1 MKKIAM
7 FIAAAAMVATASAEP
22 RTVITAS
29 KAQDNIYVGVNAGAL
44 TTVKGDYAFK
54 QFLPEFGIRVGK
66 NFTTVLGV
74 AVEGNAV
81 FNTFGNE
88 GLRNMSKTIVQS
100 VNVYGLAT
108 ANLSNLFAG
117 YNGQPRAFE
126 VIAVGGFGYGW
137 GFRVSNTDP
146 KNTSYY
152 LTKVGVDFAYNFGS
166 DKQWQVYLE
175 PTMNWRLSDTDK
187 PDFIQYNINNSLVG
201 LKAGVNYKFGCSNGT
216 HNFAKEQLRDQS
228 EIDALNAKIN
238 AARAE
243 ADAAKASAA
252 AKDAQ
257 IAQLKKALADCEAK
271 PAVVKKETKTEAY
284 MPPVVFQVGK
294 SVIDKNQQ
302 QTVDLIAKYMKKN
315 ANAKLE
321 ISGYASPEG
330 DAAKNQALSE
340 ARANAVK
347 TMLVNK
353 YKIAADRITTVGK
366 GVMVGEGADDIE
378 AEFKRIALFKDL
390 SK

>member
-7 FIAAAAMVATASAEP
+7 FFAAAAMVATASAEP
-22 RTVITAS
+22 RTVVTAS
-29 KAQDNIYVGVNAGAL
+29 KAQDNIYVGVNGGAI
-44 TTVKGDYAFK
+44 TAVKGESSFK
-54 QFLPEFGIRVGK
+54 TLSPNFGIRVGK
-66 NFTTVLGV
+66 NFTTVLGL
-74 AVEGNAV
+74 AVEGTAYFSTNRV
-81 FNTFGNE
+81 YNGKTFIQG
-88 GLRNMSKTIVQS
+88 VD
-100 VNVYGLAT
+100 VYGLAT
-108 ANLSNLFAG
+108 ANLNNLFAG
-117 YNGQPRAFE
+117 YKGQPRAFE
-126 VIAVGGFGYGW
+126 IIAVGGFGYQW
-137 GFRVSNTDP
+137 AFRPAGAPINASGYVS
-146 KNTSYY
+146 KI
-152 LTKVGVDFAYNFGS
+152 GADFALNFGS

-175 PTMNWRLSDTDK
+175 PTMNWALYNTGK
-187 PDFIQYNINNSLVG
+187 ADFIQYDINNAGLA
-201 LKAGVNYKFGCSNGT
+201 LKAGVNYKFKTSNGT
-216 HNFAKEQLRDQS
+216 HNFAIEQLRDQQ
-228 EIDALNAKIN
+228 EIDDLNAKIN

-243 ADAAKASAA
+243 ADAAKAAAA

-284 MPPVVFQVGK
+284 MPPVVYQVGK

-315 ANAKLE
+315 KDAKLE

-347 TMLVNK
+347 DMLVKK
-353 YKIAADRITTVGK
+353 YKISADRITTVGK

-378 AEFKRIALFKDL
+378 PEFKRIALFKDL

>member
-22 RTVITAS
+22 RTVVTAS
-29 KAQDNIYVGVNAGAL
+29 KAQDNIYVGVNGGAI
-44 TTVKGDYAFK
+44 TAVKGESSFK
-54 QFLPEFGIRVGK
+54 TFSPNFGVRVGK
-66 NFTTVLGV
+66 NFTTVLGL
-74 AVEGNAV
+74 ALEGTAYFSTNRV
-81 FNTFGNE
+81 YN
-88 GLRNMSKTIVQS
+88 SKTFVQG
-100 VNVYGLAT
+100 VDAYVLAT
-108 ANLSNLFAG
+108 ANLMNLFAG
-117 YNGQPRAFE
+117 YKGQPRPFE
-126 VIAVGGFGYGW
+126 IIGIGGFGYQW
-137 GFRVSNTDP
+137 AFRVNDVAP
-146 KNTSYY
+146 KNSSNYAS
-152 LTKVGVDFAYNFGS
+152 KVGVDFAYNFGS

-175 PTMNWRLSDTDK
+175 PTMNWALGNTGK
-187 PDFIQYNINNSLVG
+187 ADFIQYNINNAGLA
-201 LKAGVNYKFGCSNGT
+201 LKAGVNYKFGTSNGT
-216 HNFAKEQLRDQS
+216 HNFAVEQLRDQA

-243 ADAAKASAA
+243 ADAAKAAA
-252 AKDAQ
+252 ASKDAQ

-284 MPPVVFQVGK
+284 MPPVVYQVGK

-315 ANAKLE
+315 TASKLE

-340 ARANAVK
+340 ARAKAVK
-347 TMLVNK
+347 DMLVKK
-353 YKIAADRITTVGK
+353 YKIASDRITTVGK
-366 GVMVGEGADDIE
+366 GVMTGEGADDIE

>member
-7 FIAAAAMVATASAEP
+7 FFAAAAMVATASAEP

-29 KAQDNIYVGVNAGAL
+29 KAQDNIYVGVNGGAI
-44 TTVKGDYAFK
+44 TAVKGESSFET
-54 QFLPEFGIRVGK
+54 FSPNFGIRVGK
-66 NFTTVLGV
+66 NFTTVFGL
-74 AVEGNAV
+74 AVEGTAYFSTNRV
-81 FNTFGNE
+81 NNGKTFIQG
-88 GLRNMSKTIVQS
+88 VD
-100 VNVYGLAT
+100 VYGLAT
-108 ANLSNLFAG
+108 ANLMNLFAG
-117 YNGQPRAFE
+117 YKGQPRTFE
-126 VIAVGGFGYGW
+126 IIALGGFGYEW
-137 GFRVSNTDP
+137 VFRP
-146 KNTSYY
+146 KFVKAGNTSRYVS
-152 LTKVGVDFAYNFGS
+152 KVGADFAYNFGS

-175 PTMNWRLSDTDK
+175 PTMNWALGNTK
-187 PDFIQYNINNSLVG
+187 KADFIQYDINNAGLA
-201 LKAGVNYKFGCSNGT
+201 LKAGVNYKFKTSNGT
-216 HNFAKEQLRDQS
+216 HNFAIEQLRDQQ
-228 EIDALNAKIN
+228 EIDGLNAKIN

-243 ADAAKASAA
+243 ADAAKAAAA

-294 SVIDKNQQ
+294 SVVDKNQQ

-315 ANAKLE
+315 KDSKLE

-347 TMLVNK
+347 NMLVKK
-353 YKIAADRITTVGK
+353 YKIAADRISTVGK
-366 GVMVGEGADDIE
+366 GVMVGEGSDDIE
-378 AEFKRIALFKDL
+378 PEFKRIALFKDL

>member
-29 KAQDNIYVGVNAGAL
+29 KAQDNVYVGVNGGAITAL
-44 TTVKGDYAFK
+44 KGESSMKAFT
-54 QFLPEFGIRVGK
+54 PNFGVRVGK
-66 NFTTVLGV
+66 NFTTVLGL
-74 AVEGNAV
+74 AIEGTAY
-81 FNTFGNE
+81 FNPFGN
-88 GLRNMSKTIVQS
+88 NSQYKVSKTIVQGVD
-100 VNVYGLAT
+100 VNLLGT
-108 ANLSNLFAG
+108 ANLMNLFAG
-117 YNGQPRAFE
+117 YNGQPRDFE
-126 VIAVGGFGYGW
+126 IIALGGFGWTHAFGT
-137 GFRVSNTDP
+137 GVSGKYANGLNTR
-146 KNTSYY
+146 
-152 LTKVGVDFAYNFGS
+152 LALDFAYNFGA
-166 DKQWQVYLE
+166 DKQWQLYLE
-175 PTMNWRLSDTDK
+175 PSIEWAKMANYMEFK
-187 PDFIQYNINNSLVG
+187 YNVREAGVG
-201 LKAGVNYKFGCSNGT
+201 LKAGVNYKFKTSNGT
-216 HNFAKEQLRDQS
+216 SNFAVEQLRDQS

-238 AARAE
+238 AARSE
-243 ADAAKASAA
+243 ADAAKAAAA

-340 ARANAVK
+340 ARANSVK
-347 TMLVNK
+347 DMLVKK
-353 YKIAADRITTVGK
+353 YKIAANRITTVGK

>member
-1 MKKIAM
+1 M
-7 FIAAAAMVATASAEP
+7 FIAAAAMVATANAEP

-29 KAQDNIYVGVNAGAL
+29 KAQDNIYVGVNAGAM
-44 TTVKGDYAFK
+44 TAVKDNLLDNKKAFST
-54 QFLPEFGIRVGK
+54 FVPEFGIRVGK

-74 AVEGNAV
+74 AVEGTA
-81 FNTFGNE
+81 TFSTN
-88 GLRNMSKTIVQS
+88 RSYNSKTFIQTVDA
-100 VNVYGLAT
+100 YGLAT
-108 ANLSNLFAG
+108 ANLMNLFAG
-117 YNGQPRAFE
+117 YKGQPRAFE
-126 VIAVGGFGYGW
+126 IIAIGGLGHQWAFGRG
-137 GFRVSNTDP
+137 GNSSSVVS
-146 KNTSYY
+146 
-152 LTKVGVDFAYNFGS
+152 KVGADFAYNFGS

-175 PTMNWRLSDTDK
+175 PTMNWYLTSHKAED
-187 PDFIQYNINNSLVG
+187 IQQYNINKSLVG
-201 LKAGVNYKFGCSNGT
+201 LKAGVNYKFKTSNGT
-216 HNFAKEQLRDQS
+216 HNFAVEQLRDQA

-243 ADAAKASAA
+243 ADAAKAAA
-252 AKDAQ
+252 ASKDAQ

-271 PAVVKKETKTEAY
+271 PALVKKETKTEAY
-284 MPPVVFQVGK
+284 MPPVVYQVGK

-315 ANAKLE
+315 KDAKLE

-353 YKIAADRITTVGK
+353 YKISADRITTVGK

-378 AEFKRIALFKDL
+378 PEFKRIALFKDL

>member
-1 MKKIAM
+1 M

-29 KAQDNIYVGVNAGAL
+29 KAQDNVYVGVNGGAITAL
-44 TTVKGDYAFK
+44 KGESSFK
-54 QFLPEFGIRVGK
+54 QFTPNFGVRVGK
-66 NFTTVLGV
+66 NFTTVLGL
-74 AVEGNAV
+74 ALEGDV
-81 FNTFGNE
+81 YFNTNRKMLPAKEFKYAKTLVQ
-88 GLRNMSKTIVQS
+88 GLD
-100 VNVYGLAT
+100 VNLFAT
-108 ANLSNLFAG
+108 ANLMNLFAG
-117 YNGQPRAFE
+117 YNGQPRDFE
-126 VIAVGGFGYGW
+126 IIALGGFGWTRLFGQPN
-137 GFRVSNTDP
+137 GTPSNE
-146 KNTSYY
+146 KNGLNTR
-152 LTKVGVDFAYNFGS
+152 LALDFAYNFGA
-166 DKQWQVYLE
+166 DKQWQLYLE
-175 PTMNWRLSDTDK
+175 PSIEWAKMANYMEFK
-187 PDFIQYNINNSLVG
+187 YNVREAGVG
-201 LKAGVNYKFGCSNGT
+201 LKAGVNYKFKTSNGT
-216 HNFAKEQLRDQS
+216 SNFAVEQLRDQS

-238 AARAE
+238 AARSE
-243 ADAAKASAA
+243 ADAAKAAAA

-340 ARANAVK
+340 ARANSVK
-347 TMLVNK
+347 DMLVKK
-353 YKIAADRITTVGK
+353 YKIAANRITTVGK

>member
-7 FIAAAAMVATASAEP
+7 FFAAAAMVATASAEP
-22 RTVITAS
+22 RTVVTAS
-29 KAQDNIYVGVNAGAL
+29 KAQDNIYVGVNGGAI
-44 TTVKGDYAFK
+44 TAVKGESSFET
-54 QFLPEFGIRVGK
+54 FSPNFGIRVGK
-66 NFTTVLGV
+66 NFTTVLGL
-74 AVEGNAV
+74 AVEGTAYFSTNRV
-81 FNTFGNE
+81 YNGKTFIQG
-88 GLRNMSKTIVQS
+88 VD
-100 VNVYGLAT
+100 VYGLAT
-108 ANLSNLFAG
+108 ANLNNLFAG
-117 YNGQPRAFE
+117 YKGQPRAFE
-126 VIAVGGFGYGW
+126 IIAVGGFGYQW
-137 GFRVSNTDP
+137 VFRPAGESENGSRYVS
-146 KNTSYY
+146 
-152 LTKVGVDFAYNFGS
+152 KVGVDFAYNFGS

-175 PTMNWRLSDTDK
+175 PTMNWALDNTGK
-187 PDFIQYNINNSLVG
+187 ADFIQYDINNAGLA
-201 LKAGVNYKFGCSNGT
+201 LKAGVNYKFKTSNGT
-216 HNFAKEQLRDQS
+216 HNFAIEQLRDQQ
-228 EIDALNAKIN
+228 EIDGLNAKIN

-243 ADAAKASAA
+243 ADAAKAAAA

-294 SVIDKNQQ
+294 SVVDKNQQ

-315 ANAKLE
+315 KDSKLE

-347 TMLVNK
+347 NMLVNK
-353 YKIAADRITTVGK
+353 YKIAADRISTVGK
-366 GVMVGEGADDIE
+366 GVMAGEGSDDIE
-378 AEFKRIALFKDL
+378 PEFKRIALFKDL

>member
-7 FIAAAAMVATASAEP
+7 FFAAAAMVATASAEP
-22 RTVITAS
+22 RTVVTAS

-44 TTVKGDYAFK
+44 TSVKDNLLGDKKAFST
-54 QFLPEFGIRVGK
+54 FVPEFGIRVGK

-74 AVEGNAV
+74 AIEGDATFSTNRSY
-81 FNTFGNE
+81 NT
-88 GLRNMSKTIVQS
+88 KTFIRTVD
-100 VNVYGLAT
+100 VYGLAT
-108 ANLSNLFAG
+108 ANLMNLFGG
-117 YNGQPRAFE
+117 YKGQPRAFE
-126 VIAVGGFGYGW
+126 IIAVGGVGHEWAFGFDGN
-137 GFRVSNTDP
+137 RSSVVS
-146 KNTSYY
+146 
-152 LTKVGVDFAYNFGS
+152 KVGADFAYNFGS

-175 PTMNWRLSDTDK
+175 PTMNWYLTSNKAED
-187 PDFIQYNINNSLVG
+187 IQQYNINKSLVG
-201 LKAGVNYKFGCSNGT
+201 LKAGVNYKFKTSNGT
-216 HNFAKEQLRDQS
+216 HNFAIEQLRDQQ
-228 EIDALNAKIN
+228 EIDGLNAKIN

-243 ADAAKASAA
+243 ADAAKAAAA

-294 SVIDKNQQ
+294 SVVDKNQQ

-315 ANAKLE
+315 KDSKLE

-347 TMLVNK
+347 NMLVNR
-353 YKIAADRITTVGK
+353 YKIAADRISTVGK
-366 GVMVGEGADDIE
+366 GVMVGEGSDDIE
-378 AEFKRIALFKDL
+378 PEFKRIALFKDL

>member
-1 MKKIAM
+1 M
-7 FIAAAAMVATASAEP
+7 FFAAAAMVATASAEP
-22 RTVITAS
+22 RTTITAS
-29 KAQDNIYVGVNAGAL
+29 KAQDNIYVGVNGGAI
-44 TTVKGDYAFK
+44 TAVKGESSFKAFS
-54 QFLPEFGIRVGK
+54 PSFGIRVGK

-74 AVEGNAV
+74 AVEGNAY
-81 FNTFGNE
+81 FNAFGSNSQYKVTKTF
-88 GLRNMSKTIVQS
+88 VQGA
-100 VNVYGLAT
+100 NVYGLAT
-108 ANLSNLFAG
+108 ANLMNLFAG
-117 YNGQPRAFE
+117 YKGQPRAFE
-126 VIAVGGFGYGW
+126 VIAVGGFGYEW
-137 GFRVSNTDP
+137 AFRVNPTEP

-152 LTKVGVDFAYNFGS
+152 VSKIGADFAYNFGS

-175 PTMNWRLSDTDK
+175 PTMNWALGNTGK
-187 PDFIQYNINNSLVG
+187 ADFIQYNINNAGLA
-201 LKAGVNYKFGCSNGT
+201 LKAGVNYKFGTSKGT
-216 HNFAKEQLRDQS
+216 HNFAVEQLRDQS

-243 ADAAKASAA
+243 ADAAKQAAA

-315 ANAKLE
+315 TASKLE

-347 TMLVNK
+347 DMLVKK
-353 YKIAADRITTVGK
+353 YKIASDRITTVGK
-366 GVMVGEGADDIE
+366 GVMTGEGADDIE

>member
-7 FIAAAAMVATASAEP
+7 FFAAAAMVATASAEP
-22 RTVITAS
+22 RTVVTAS
-29 KAQDNIYVGVNAGAL
+29 KAQDNIYVGVNGGAI
-44 TTVKGDYAFK
+44 TAVKGESSFK
-54 QFLPEFGIRVGK
+54 TFSPNFGIRVGK
-66 NFTTVLGV
+66 NFTTVLGL
-74 AVEGNAV
+74 AVEGTAYFSTNRV
-81 FNTFGNE
+81 YNGKTFIQG
-88 GLRNMSKTIVQS
+88 VD
-100 VNVYGLAT
+100 VYGLAT
-108 ANLSNLFAG
+108 ANLNNLFAG
-117 YNGQPRAFE
+117 YKGQPRAFE
-126 VIAVGGFGYGW
+126 IIAVGGFGYQW
-137 GFRVSNTDP
+137 VFRPAGAPINASGYVS
-146 KNTSYY
+146 KI
-152 LTKVGVDFAYNFGS
+152 GADFALNFGS

-175 PTMNWRLSDTDK
+175 PTMNWALYNTGK
-187 PDFIQYNINNSLVG
+187 ADFIQYDINNAGLA
-201 LKAGVNYKFGCSNGT
+201 LKAGVNYKFKTSNGT
-216 HNFAKEQLRDQS
+216 HNFAIEQLRDQQ
-228 EIDALNAKIN
+228 EIDDLNAKIN

-243 ADAAKASAA
+243 ADAAKAAAA

-315 ANAKLE
+315 KDSKLE
-321 ISGYASPEG
+321 ISGFASPEG

-347 TMLVNK
+347 NMLVNK
-353 YKIAADRITTVGK
+353 YKIAADRISTVGK
-366 GVMVGEGADDIE
+366 GVMVGEGSDDIE
-378 AEFKRIALFKDL
+378 PEFKRIALFKDL

>member
-29 KAQDNIYVGVNAGAL
+29 KAQDNIYVGVNGGAL
-44 TTVKGDYAFK
+44 TSVKDNKFGLTKAFNT
-54 QFLPEFGIRVGK
+54 FVPNAGIRVGK
-66 NFTTVLGV
+66 NFTTVLGA
-74 AVEGNAV
+74 AVEGTAYFSTNRAYNTKTFVQAV
-81 FNTFGNE
+81 D
-88 GLRNMSKTIVQS
+88 
-100 VNVYGLAT
+100 VYGLAT
-108 ANLSNLFAG
+108 ANLMNLFAG

-126 VIAVGGFGYGW
+126 IIAVGGFGHQW
-137 GFRVSNTDP
+137 GFGFGQNVS
-146 KNTSYY
+146 S
-152 LTKVGVDFAYNFGS
+152 LVSKVGADFAYNFGS

-175 PTMNWRLSDTDK
+175 PTMNWALYNTGK
-187 PDFIQYNINNSLVG
+187 ADFIQYDINAAGLA
-201 LKAGVNYKFGCSNGT
+201 LKAGVNYKFKTSNGT
-216 HNFAKEQLRDQS
+216 HNFAIEQLRDQQ
-228 EIDALNAKIN
+228 EIDDLNAKIN

-243 ADAAKASAA
+243 ADAAKAAAA

-257 IAQLKKALADCEAK
+257 ISQLKKALADCEAK

-315 ANAKLE
+315 TNAKLE
-321 ISGYASPEG
+321 ISGFASPEG

-347 TMLVNK
+347 DMLVKK
-353 YKIAADRITTVGK
+353 YKISADRITTVGK

>member
-1 MKKIAM
+1 M
-7 FIAAAAMVATASAEP
+7 FIAAAAMVATANAEP

-29 KAQDNIYVGVNAGAL
+29 KAQDNIYVGVNAGAM
-44 TTVKGDYAFK
+44 TAVKDNLLDNKKAFST
-54 QFLPEFGIRVGK
+54 FVPEFGIRVGK

-74 AVEGNAV
+74 AVEGTA
-81 FNTFGNE
+81 TFSTN
-88 GLRNMSKTIVQS
+88 RSYNSKTFIQTVDA
-100 VNVYGLAT
+100 YGLAT
-108 ANLSNLFAG
+108 ANLMNLFAG
-117 YNGQPRAFE
+117 YKGQPRAFE
-126 VIAVGGFGYGW
+126 IIAIGGLGHQWAFGRG
-137 GFRVSNTDP
+137 GNSSSVVS
-146 KNTSYY
+146 
-152 LTKVGVDFAYNFGS
+152 KVGADFAYNFGS

-175 PTMNWRLSDTDK
+175 PTMNWYLTSHKAED
-187 PDFIQYNINNSLVG
+187 IQQYNINKSLVG
-201 LKAGVNYKFGCSNGT
+201 LKAGVNYKFKTSNGT
-216 HNFAKEQLRDQS
+216 HNFAVEQLRDQA

-243 ADAAKASAA
+243 ADAAKAAA
-252 AKDAQ
+252 ASKDAQ

-271 PAVVKKETKTEAY
+271 PALVKKETKTEAY
-284 MPPVVFQVGK
+284 MPPVVYQVGK

-315 ANAKLE
+315 KDAKLE

-378 AEFKRIALFKDL
+378 PEFKRIALFKDL

>member
-1 MKKIAM
+1 M
-7 FIAAAAMVATASAEP
+7 FFAAAAMVATASAEP

-44 TTVKGDYAFK
+44 TSVKDNLLDDKKAFST
-54 QFLPEFGIRVGK
+54 FVPEFGIRVGK

-74 AVEGNAV
+74 AIEGDA
-81 FNTFGNE
+81 TFSTN
-88 GLRNMSKTIVQS
+88 RSYNSKTFIQTVD
-100 VNVYGLAT
+100 VYGLAT
-108 ANLSNLFAG
+108 ANLMNLFGG
-117 YNGQPRAFE
+117 YKGQPRAFE
-126 VIAVGGFGYGW
+126 IIAVGGFGYQW
-137 GFRVSNTDP
+137 VFRPAGKSENVSRYV
-146 KNTSYY
+146 S
-152 LTKVGVDFAYNFGS
+152 KVGVDFAYNFGS

-175 PTMNWRLSDTDK
+175 PTMNWALDNTGK
-187 PDFIQYNINNSLVG
+187 ADFIQYDINNAGLA
-201 LKAGVNYKFGCSNGT
+201 LKAGVNYKFKTSNGT
-216 HNFAKEQLRDQS
+216 HNFAIEQLRDQQ
-228 EIDALNAKIN
+228 EIDGLNAKIN

-243 ADAAKASAA
+243 ADAAKAAAA

-294 SVIDKNQQ
+294 SVVDKNQQ

-315 ANAKLE
+315 KDSKLE

-347 TMLVNK
+347 NMLVNK
-353 YKIAADRITTVGK
+353 YKIAADRISTVGK
-366 GVMVGEGADDIE
+366 GVMAGEGSDDIE
-378 AEFKRIALFKDL
+378 PEFKRIALFKDL

>member
-1 MKKIAM
+1 M
-7 FIAAAAMVATASAEP
+7 FIAAAAMVATANAEP

-29 KAQDNIYVGVNAGAL
+29 KAQDNIYVGVNAGAM
-44 TTVKGDYAFK
+44 TAVKDNLLDDKKAFST
-54 QFLPEFGIRVGK
+54 FVPEFGIRVGK

-74 AVEGNAV
+74 AVEGTA
-81 FNTFGNE
+81 TFSTN
-88 GLRNMSKTIVQS
+88 RSYNSKTFIQTVDA
-100 VNVYGLAT
+100 YGLAT
-108 ANLSNLFAG
+108 ANLMNLFAG
-117 YNGQPRAFE
+117 YKGQPRAFE
-126 VIAVGGFGYGW
+126 IIAIGGLGHQWAFGRG
-137 GFRVSNTDP
+137 GNSSSVVS
-146 KNTSYY
+146 
-152 LTKVGVDFAYNFGS
+152 KVGADFAYNFGS

-175 PTMNWRLSDTDK
+175 PTMNWYLTSHNEQD
-187 PDFIQYNINNSLVG
+187 IQQYNINKSLVG
-201 LKAGVNYKFGCSNGT
+201 LKAGVNYKFKTSNGT
-216 HNFAKEQLRDQS
+216 HNFAVEQLRDQA

-243 ADAAKASAA
+243 ADAAKAAA
-252 AKDAQ
+252 ASKDAQ

-284 MPPVVFQVGK
+284 MPPVVYQVGK

-315 ANAKLE
+315 KDAKLE

-378 AEFKRIALFKDL
+378 PEFKRIALFKDL

>member
-7 FIAAAAMVATASAEP
+7 FFAAAAMVATASAEP
-22 RTVITAS
+22 RTVVTAS
-29 KAQDNIYVGVNAGAL
+29 KAQDNIYVGVNGGAI
-44 TTVKGDYAFK
+44 TAVKGESSFK
-54 QFLPEFGIRVGK
+54 TFSPNFGIRVGK
-66 NFTTVLGV
+66 NFTTVLGL
-74 AVEGNAV
+74 AVEGTAYFSTNRV
-81 FNTFGNE
+81 YNGKTFIQG
-88 GLRNMSKTIVQS
+88 VD
-100 VNVYGLAT
+100 VYGLAT
-108 ANLSNLFAG
+108 ANLNNLFAG
-117 YNGQPRAFE
+117 YKGQPRAFE
-126 VIAVGGFGYGW
+126 IIAVGGFGYQW
-137 GFRVSNTDP
+137 VFRPAGAPINASGYVS
-146 KNTSYY
+146 KI
-152 LTKVGVDFAYNFGS
+152 GAHFALNFGS

-175 PTMNWRLSDTDK
+175 PTMNWALYNTGK
-187 PDFIQYNINNSLVG
+187 ADFIQYDINNAGLA
-201 LKAGVNYKFGCSNGT
+201 LKAGVNYKFKTSNGT
-216 HNFAKEQLRDQS
+216 HNFAIEQLRDQQ
-228 EIDALNAKIN
+228 EIDDLNAKIN

-243 ADAAKASAA
+243 ADAAKAAAA

-315 ANAKLE
+315 KDSKLE
-321 ISGYASPEG
+321 ISGFASPEG

-347 TMLVNK
+347 NMLVNK
-353 YKIAADRITTVGK
+353 YKIAADRISTVGK
-366 GVMVGEGADDIE
+366 GVMVGEGSDDIE
-378 AEFKRIALFKDL
+378 PEFKRIALFKDL

>member
-7 FIAAAAMVATASAEP
+7 FFAAAAMVATASAEP
-22 RTVITAS
+22 RTVVTAS
-29 KAQDNIYVGVNAGAL
+29 KAQDNIYVGVNGGAI
-44 TTVKGDYAFK
+44 TAVKGESSFET
-54 QFLPEFGIRVGK
+54 FSPNFGIRVGK
-66 NFTTVLGV
+66 NFTTVLGI
-74 AVEGNAV
+74 AVEGTAYFSTNRV
-81 FNTFGNE
+81 YNGKTFIQG
-88 GLRNMSKTIVQS
+88 VD
-100 VNVYGLAT
+100 VYGLAT
-108 ANLSNLFAG
+108 ANLNNLFAG
-117 YNGQPRAFE
+117 YKGQPRAFE
-126 VIAVGGFGYGW
+126 IIAVGGFGYQW
-137 GFRVSNTDP
+137 VFRPAGKSENVSRYV
-146 KNTSYY
+146 S
-152 LTKVGVDFAYNFGS
+152 KVGVDFAYNFGS

-175 PTMNWRLSDTDK
+175 PTMNWALDNTRK
-187 PDFIQYNINNSLVG
+187 ADFIQYDINNAGLA
-201 LKAGVNYKFGCSNGT
+201 LKAGVNYKFKTSNGT
-216 HNFAKEQLRDQS
+216 HNFAIEQLRDQQ
-228 EIDALNAKIN
+228 EIDGLNAKIN

-243 ADAAKASAA
+243 ADAAKAAAA

-294 SVIDKNQQ
+294 SVVDKNQQ

-315 ANAKLE
+315 KDSKLE

-347 TMLVNK
+347 NMLVKK
-353 YKIAADRITTVGK
+353 YKIAADRISTVGK
-366 GVMVGEGADDIE
+366 GVMVGEGSDDIE
-378 AEFKRIALFKDL
+378 PEFKRIALFKDL

>member
-22 RTVITAS
+22 RSVITAG
-29 KAQDNIYVGVNAGAL
+29 KAQDNVYVGVNGGASTFL
-44 TTVKGDYAFK
+44 KGENSFK
-54 QFLPEFGIRVGK
+54 SFTPNFGVRVGK
-66 NFTTVLGV
+66 NFTTVLGL
-74 AVEGNAV
+74 AIEGNAY
-81 FNTFGNE
+81 FSTNRPYNT
-88 GLRNMSKTIVQS
+88 KTFVQG
-100 VNVYGLAT
+100 VDVELLGT
-108 ANLSNLFAG
+108 ANLMNLFAG

-126 VIAVGGFGYGW
+126 IIALGGFGWTHLFGLDKN
-137 GFRVSNTDP
+137 VSNSY
-146 KNTSYY
+146 KN
-152 LTKVGVDFAYNFGS
+152 GVNTRLGLDFAYNFGS
-166 DKQWQVYLE
+166 DKQWQVYVE
-175 PTMNWRLSDTDK
+175 PSIEWMKT
-187 PDFIQYNINNSLVG
+187 VG
-201 LKAGVNYKFGCSNGT
+201 YTEFKYDVNDAVVSLKAGVNYKFNTSNGT

-243 ADAAKASAA
+243 ADAAKAAAA

-284 MPPVVFQVGK
+284 MPPVVYQVGK

-347 TMLVNK
+347 DMLVKK
-353 YKIAADRITTVGK
+353 YKISADRITTVGK
-366 GVMVGEGADDIE
+366 GVMTGEGADDIE
-378 AEFKRIALFKDL
+378 PEFKRIALFKDL

>member
-1 MKKIAM
+1 M

-22 RTVITAS
+22 RTVVTAS
-29 KAQDNIYVGVNAGAL
+29 KAQDNIYVGVNGGAI
-44 TTVKGDYAFK
+44 TAVKGESSFK
-54 QFLPEFGIRVGK
+54 TFSPNFGVRVGK
-66 NFTTVLGV
+66 NFTTVLGL
-74 AVEGNAV
+74 ALEGTAYFSTNRV
-81 FNTFGNE
+81 YN
-88 GLRNMSKTIVQS
+88 SKTFVQG
-100 VNVYGLAT
+100 VDAYVLAT
-108 ANLSNLFAG
+108 ANLMNLFAG
-117 YNGQPRAFE
+117 YKGQPRPFE
-126 VIAVGGFGYGW
+126 IIGIGGFGYQW
-137 GFRVSNTDP
+137 AFRVNDAAP
-146 KNTSYY
+146 KNKSNYAS
-152 LTKVGVDFAYNFGS
+152 KVGVDFAYNFGS

-175 PTMNWRLSDTDK
+175 PTMNWALGNTGK
-187 PDFIQYNINNSLVG
+187 ADFIQYNINNAGLA
-201 LKAGVNYKFGCSNGT
+201 LKAGVNYKFGTSNGT
-216 HNFAKEQLRDQS
+216 HNFAVEQLRDQA

-243 ADAAKASAA
+243 ADAAKAAA
-252 AKDAQ
+252 ASKDAQ

-284 MPPVVFQVGK
+284 MPPVVYQVGK

-315 ANAKLE
+315 KDAKLE

-347 TMLVNK
+347 DMLVKK

-378 AEFKRIALFKDL
+378 PEFKRIALFKDL

>member
-29 KAQDNIYVGVNAGAL
+29 KAQDNIYVGVNGGAL
-44 TTVKGDYAFK
+44 TSVKDNKFGLTKAFST
-54 QFLPEFGIRVGK
+54 FVPNAGIRVGK
-66 NFTTVLGV
+66 NFTTVLGA
-74 AVEGNAV
+74 AVEGTAYFSTNRAY
-81 FNTFGNE
+81 N
-88 GLRNMSKTIVQS
+88 SKTFVQA
-100 VNVYGLAT
+100 VDVYGLAT
-108 ANLSNLFAG
+108 ANLMNLFAG

-126 VIAVGGFGYGW
+126 IIAVGGFGHQW
-137 GFRVSNTDP
+137 GFGFGQNVS
-146 KNTSYY
+146 S
-152 LTKVGVDFAYNFGS
+152 LVSKVGADFAYNFGS

-175 PTMNWRLSDTDK
+175 PTMNW
-187 PDFIQYNINNSLVG
+187 SLTSHDPADILKYDMG
-201 LKAGVNYKFGCSNGT
+201 KSGLALKAGVNYKFMTSNGT

-243 ADAAKASAA
+243 ADAAKAAAA

-315 ANAKLE
+315 SASKLE

-330 DAAKNQALSE
+330 DAQKNQILSE

-347 TMLVNK
+347 DMLVKK
-353 YKIAADRITTVGK
+353 YKISADRITTVGK

>member
-22 RTVITAS
+22 RTVVTAS
-29 KAQDNIYVGVNAGAL
+29 KAQDNIYVGVNGGAI
-44 TTVKGDYAFK
+44 TAVKGETSFK
-54 QFLPEFGIRVGK
+54 TFSPNFGIRVGK
-66 NFTTVLGV
+66 NFTTVLGL
-74 AVEGNAV
+74 AVEGTAYFSTNRV
-81 FNTFGNE
+81 YNGKTFIQG
-88 GLRNMSKTIVQS
+88 VD
-100 VNVYGLAT
+100 VYGLAT
-108 ANLSNLFAG
+108 ANLNNLFAG
-117 YNGQPRAFE
+117 YKGQPRAFE
-126 VIAVGGFGYGW
+126 IIAVGGFGYQW
-137 GFRVSNTDP
+137 LFRPAGAPINASGYVS
-146 KNTSYY
+146 KI
-152 LTKVGVDFAYNFGS
+152 GADFALNFGS

-175 PTMNWRLSDTDK
+175 PTMNWALYNTGK
-187 PDFIQYNINNSLVG
+187 ADFIQYDINAAGLA
-201 LKAGVNYKFGCSNGT
+201 LKAGVNYKFKTSNGT
-216 HNFAKEQLRDQS
+216 HNFAIEQLRDQQ
-228 EIDALNAKIN
+228 EIDDLNAKIN

-243 ADAAKASAA
+243 ADAAKAAAA

-257 IAQLKKALADCEAK
+257 ISQLKKALADCEAK

-284 MPPVVFQVGK
+284 MPPVAYQVGE

-315 ANAKLE
+315 KDAKLE

-347 TMLVNK
+347 DMLVKK

-378 AEFKRIALFKDL
+378 PEFKRIALFKDL

>member
-7 FIAAAAMVATASAEP
+7 FIAAAAMVATANAEP

-29 KAQDNIYVGVNAGAL
+29 KAQDNIYVGVNAGAM
-44 TTVKGDYAFK
+44 TAVKDNLLDNKKAFST
-54 QFLPEFGIRVGK
+54 FVPEFGIRVGK

-74 AVEGNAV
+74 AVEGTA
-81 FNTFGNE
+81 TFSTN
-88 GLRNMSKTIVQS
+88 RSYNSKTFIQTVDA
-100 VNVYGLAT
+100 YGLAT
-108 ANLSNLFAG
+108 ANLMNLFAG
-117 YNGQPRAFE
+117 YKGQPRAFE
-126 VIAVGGFGYGW
+126 IIAIGGLGHQWAFGRG
-137 GFRVSNTDP
+137 GNSSSVVS
-146 KNTSYY
+146 
-152 LTKVGVDFAYNFGS
+152 KVGADFAYNFGS

-175 PTMNWRLSDTDK
+175 PTMNWYLTSHKAED
-187 PDFIQYNINNSLVG
+187 IQQYNINKSLVG
-201 LKAGVNYKFGCSNGT
+201 LKAGVNYKFKTSNGT
-216 HNFAKEQLRDQS
+216 HNFAVEQLRDQA

-243 ADAAKASAA
+243 ADAAKAAA
-252 AKDAQ
+252 ASKDAQ

-271 PAVVKKETKTEAY
+271 PALVKKETKTEAY
-284 MPPVVFQVGK
+284 MPPVVYQVGK

-315 ANAKLE
+315 KDAKLE

-378 AEFKRIALFKDL
+378 PEFKRIALFKDL

>member
-29 KAQDNIYVGVNAGAL
+29 KAQDNIYVGVNAGAM
-44 TTVKGDYAFK
+44 TAVKDNLLDDKKAFST
-54 QFLPEFGIRVGK
+54 FVPEFGIRVGK

-74 AVEGNAV
+74 AVEGTA
-81 FNTFGNE
+81 TFSTN
-88 GLRNMSKTIVQS
+88 RSYNSKTFIQTVDA
-100 VNVYGLAT
+100 YGLAT
-108 ANLSNLFAG
+108 ANLMNLFAG
-117 YNGQPRAFE
+117 YKGQPRAFE
-126 VIAVGGFGYGW
+126 IIAIGGLGHQWAFGRG
-137 GFRVSNTDP
+137 GNSSSVVS
-146 KNTSYY
+146 
-152 LTKVGVDFAYNFGS
+152 KVGADFAYNFGS

-175 PTMNWRLSDTDK
+175 PTMNWYLTSHNEQD
-187 PDFIQYNINNSLVG
+187 IQQYNINKSLVG
-201 LKAGVNYKFGCSNGT
+201 LKAGVNYKFKTSNGT
-216 HNFAKEQLRDQS
+216 HNFAVEQLRDQA

-243 ADAAKASAA
+243 ADAAKAAA
-252 AKDAQ
+252 ASKDAQ

-284 MPPVVFQVGK
+284 MPPVVYQVGK

-315 ANAKLE
+315 KDAKLE

-378 AEFKRIALFKDL
+378 PEFKRIALFKDL